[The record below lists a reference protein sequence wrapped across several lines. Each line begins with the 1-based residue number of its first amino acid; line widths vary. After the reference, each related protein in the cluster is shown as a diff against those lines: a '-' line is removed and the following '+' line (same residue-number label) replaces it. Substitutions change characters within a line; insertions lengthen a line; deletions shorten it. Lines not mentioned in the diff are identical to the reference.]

1 MKPKEL
7 KLSILF
13 KIQLLKQ
20 RYSNQKLLL
29 AKGHNKYIINFFN
42 LSTLLI
48 IILSL
53 VQIKWYRFT
62 LIINS
67 II

>member
-53 VQIKWYRFT
+53 VQIK
-62 LIINS
+62 
-67 II
+67 